1 MGKPLDDHEC
11 PDCQEMKRDLQVLK
25 TFVGLIMLLIF
36 DSFNN
41 LEYIG
46 VKGTVR
52 LSNKYCI

>member
-36 DSFNN
+36 LTFQQMK
-41 LEYIG
+41 LYQEP
-46 VKGTVR
+46 
-52 LSNKYCI
+52 